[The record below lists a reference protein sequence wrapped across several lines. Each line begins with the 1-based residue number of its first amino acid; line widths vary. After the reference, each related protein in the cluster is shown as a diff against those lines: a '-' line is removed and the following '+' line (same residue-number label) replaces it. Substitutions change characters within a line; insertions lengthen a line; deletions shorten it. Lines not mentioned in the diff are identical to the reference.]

1 MNKLISAVL
10 VSGTLMAGVTA
21 CTDDGD
27 KCDPDK
33 SPCTQDDGGHY
44 IPIMMPGY
52 SPGYYPRL
60 GGSGS
65 SSYGPRAATP
75 PRAYSPPAEEE
86 EPGTGGRSFGGG
98 RGGLSGGRGG
108 R

>member
-1 MNKLISAVL
+1 MNKLISAAL
-10 VSGTLMAGVTA
+10 VSGTLMAGITA
-21 CTDDGD
+21 CNADGD
-27 KCDPDK
+27 KCNPDK

-44 IPIMMPGY
+44 IPIMIPGY

-60 GGSGS
+60 GADSN
-65 SSYGPRAATP
+65 SYGPRAATP

-86 EPGTGGRSFGGG
+86 DPGTGGRSFGGG
-98 RGGLSGGRGG
+98 RGSRSGGRGG